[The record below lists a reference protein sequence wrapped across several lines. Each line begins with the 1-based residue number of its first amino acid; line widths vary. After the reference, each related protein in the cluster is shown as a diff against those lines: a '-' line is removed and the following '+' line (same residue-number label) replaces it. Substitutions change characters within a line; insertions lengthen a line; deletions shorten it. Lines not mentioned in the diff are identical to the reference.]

1 MHKGNEMTKTTKT
14 PNQPE
19 KIQVTEFVDH
29 FCFNDF
35 TGKTLT
41 EAAVMLMALDNMYRS
56 ENIEVFFDLTKNGM
70 GYALLGSL
78 CKTREETQKEANER
92 NEFNEYLRL
101 KAKFD

>member
-1 MHKGNEMTKTTKT
+1 MNKPTKPTK
-14 PNQPE
+14 PSE

-29 FCFNDF
+29 FCFDDF
-35 TGKTLT
+35 TGKSLT

-56 ENIEVFFDLTKNGM
+56 ENIEVFFDLTKNSD

-78 CKTREETQKEANER
+78 YKKREETQKEANER